1 MANASVRR
9 IELRR
14 REGGDMAEPTRFSAV
29 AIATALVLGACGGG
43 GGESSSESKTEQ
55 PAEQPETPAADIV
68 ITGTISNEFVP
79 SQAEAKA
86 GTISVAFT
94 SEGGPHTF
102 TVELDEGNETV
113 VQLFSA
119 GTGTG
124 EIELE
129 PGTYRFICVI
139 PGHLDAGMEGT
150 LTVT

>member
-1 MANASVRR
+1 
-9 IELRR
+9 
-14 REGGDMAEPTRFSAV
+14 MAEPRRFSAL
-29 AIATALVLGACGGG
+29 AISAALVLGACGGG
-43 GGESSSESKTEQ
+43 GSESSSDSKADQ
-55 PAEQPETPAADIV
+55 PAEQTETPAADIV
-68 ITGTISNEFVP
+68 ITGTVSSEFVP
-79 SQAEAKA
+79 SQVEANA

-102 TVELDEGNETV
+102 TVELDKGNETV

>member
-1 MANASVRR
+1 MSEPRR
-9 IELRR
+9 L
-14 REGGDMAEPTRFSAV
+14 SAL
-29 AIATALVLGACGGG
+29 AIAAALVLGACGGAG
-43 GGESSSESKTEQ
+43 SESSSESKAEQ

-68 ITGTISNEFVP
+68 ITGTVSSEFVP
-79 SQAEAKA
+79 SQVEANA

-102 TVELDEGNETV
+102 TVELDKGNETV

-119 GTGTG
+119 GTETG

-129 PGTYRFICVI
+129 SGTYRFICVI

-150 LTVT
+150 LTVS